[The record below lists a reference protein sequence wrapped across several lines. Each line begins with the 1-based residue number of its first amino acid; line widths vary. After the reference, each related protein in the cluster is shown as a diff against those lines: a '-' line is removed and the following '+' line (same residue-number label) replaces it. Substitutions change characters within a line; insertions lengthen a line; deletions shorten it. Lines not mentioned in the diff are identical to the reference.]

1 MRKTIVIKIVIV
13 AIVLTFGLIGF
24 SFMPKFEM
32 QSANSTKTPEKIIAD
47 KAEIAGYKTWTKVN
61 DKPQI
66 MWSEVA
72 ALCRA
77 PTDREI
83 ENDIHN
89 NKYINVFVN
98 TIGKDEMMTK
108 KFPVF
113 PRGTI
118 IVKEKLST
126 PDSRTPELLT
136 VMIKKE
142 KNFNSEN
149 GDWEYMTVNGAA
161 TEITA
166 RGKLVSCQSCHAA
179 DKPTDYVSRKYLPD
193 ESWKKLK

>member
-1 MRKTIVIKIVIV
+1 MRKIIIIKIIIV
-13 AIVLTFGLIGF
+13 AVVLTFGLIRF
-24 SFMPKFEM
+24 SFMPKSEM
-32 QSANSTKTPEKIIAD
+32 QSANSPKNPEKIIAD
-47 KAEIAGYKTWTKVN
+47 KPEIADYKTWTKVN

-72 ALCRA
+72 ALCRI
-77 PTDREI
+77 PTDREM

-89 NKYINVFVN
+89 NKYINVYVN
-98 TIGKDEMMTK
+98 SIGKDEMMTK

-113 PRGTI
+113 PQGTV

-136 VMIKKE
+136 VMLKRE

-149 GDWEYMTVNGAA
+149 GDWEYMTVTGAA

-166 RGKLVSCQSCHAA
+166 RGKLTSCQSCHAA

-193 ESWKKLK
+193 EIWKKLK

>member
-1 MRKTIVIKIVIV
+1 MRKIIVIKIIIV
-13 AIVLTFGLIGF
+13 AVVLTYGLIGF
-24 SFMPKFEM
+24 SFMAKFQM
-32 QSANSTKTPEKIIAD
+32 QSVNPTKTPEIIIAS
-47 KAEIAGYKTWTKVN
+47 KSEIASYKTWTKVN

-77 PTDREI
+77 PTDREMI
-83 ENDIHN
+83 NDIHN
-89 NKYINVFVN
+89 NKYINVYVN
-98 TIGKDEMMTK
+98 SIGKDEMMTK

-113 PRGTI
+113 PTGTI

-136 VMIKKE
+136 VMLKRE

-149 GDWEYMTVNGAA
+149 GDWEYMTANGAA

-166 RGKLVSCQSCHAA
+166 RGKLTSCQSCHAA

-193 ESWKKLK
+193 EIWKKLK